1 MPTFREL
8 QSELKKRGI
17 KAKGKKAD
25 LQALLDQDNERLQI
39 EAAGPKVTDKRA
51 APLPAAVVA
60 VDDAEDEE
68 KEKDKEDQIL
78 SSGKNI
84 ERASN
89 NQEKDKDGLNF
100 LMDPA
105 GSEEEKDK
113 ERQ

>member
-1 MPTFREL
+1 MGNFL
-8 QSELKKRGI
+8 FDLCSDSE
-17 KAKGKKAD
+17 
-25 LQALLDQDNERLQI
+25 
-39 EAAGPKVTDKRA
+39 
-51 APLPAAVVA
+51 

-84 ERASN
+84 EQGSN
-89 NQEKDKDGLNF
+89 NQEKDEDGLNF

-105 GSEEEKDK
+105 GSEEGKKK